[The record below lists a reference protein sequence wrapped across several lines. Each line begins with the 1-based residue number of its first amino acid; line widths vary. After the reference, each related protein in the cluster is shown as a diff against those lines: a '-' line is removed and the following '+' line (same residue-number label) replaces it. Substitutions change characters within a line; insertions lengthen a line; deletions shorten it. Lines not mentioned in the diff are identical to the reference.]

1 MSQALSLPPDLRWV
15 DAGNAGPFTLEGT
28 RSYIVGRRRV
38 AVIDPGPA
46 LASHMAAVAAEVA
59 GAESVVLLLT
69 HGHPD
74 HAGAA
79 PALAVSL
86 GAGIL
91 GAWSSGSGEGE
102 PGSAGPLPGIP
113 FRALGD
119 REGVD
124 TDMGELTALST
135 PGHARDHLVFHWQ
148 DQRAVFVGDLLLG
161 AGETTWVGGYSG
173 CVADYLA
180 SLDRVESLGAAVL
193 LPAHG
198 LPVFDPEA
206 RLGRYRAHRRARVAQ
221 VERALAAR
229 PDASADELLT
239 AVYGESVAE
248 GLLSAAR
255 ASLAAL
261 IEHVKGGRS

>member
-1 MSQALSLPPDLRWV
+1 MNQALSLPPDLRWV

-28 RSYIVGRRRV
+28 RSYIVGRRSV

-46 LASHMAAVAAEVA
+46 LASHVAALATEVA

-79 PALAVSL
+79 PALAAKL
-86 GAGIL
+86 GAGVL
-91 GAWSSGSGEGE
+91 GAWSSG
-102 PGSAGPLPGIP
+102 
-113 FRALGD
+113 LGD
-119 REGVD
+119 QEAVD

-180 SLDRVESLGAAVL
+180 SLDRVESLGARVL
-193 LPAHG
+193 LPGHG
-198 LPVFDPEA
+198 LPVFDPAA
-206 RLGRYRAHRRARVAQ
+206 RLGRYRAHRMARVAQ
-221 VERALAAR
+221 VECSLAAR
-229 PDASADELLT
+229 PDASVDELLT
-239 AVYGESVAE
+239 EVYGESIPE
-248 GLLSAAR
+248 GLLAA
-255 ASLAAL
+255 ALGSLAAM
-261 IEHVKGGRS
+261 IEHVKGERA

>member
-1 MSQALSLPPDLRWV
+1 MNRALSLPPGLRWV

-28 RSYIVGRRRV
+28 RSYIVGQRRA
-38 AVIDPGPA
+38 AVLDPGPA
-46 LASHMAAVAAEVA
+46 IDAHVTAVAAEVV

-79 PALAVSL
+79 PALAGRL
-86 GAGIL
+86 GARIL
-91 GAWSSGSGEGE
+91 GAWANGPRE
-102 PGSAGPLPGIP
+102 PGAP
-113 FRALGD
+113 FQALGD
-119 REGVD
+119 GEGLD

-135 PGHARDHLVFHWQ
+135 PGHAREHLVFHWP

-161 AGETTWVGGYSG
+161 VGETTWVGGYPG

-180 SLDRVESLGAAVL
+180 SLDRIESLGARVL

-198 LPVFDPEA
+198 PPVFDPEA
-206 RLGRYRAHRRARVAQ
+206 RIGRYRAHRKARLAQ
-221 VERALAAR
+221 VERALASH
-229 PDASADELLT
+229 PDGSVDELFT
-239 AVYGESVAE
+239 AIYGESVPV
-248 GLLSAAR
+248 GLVPAAR

-261 IEHVKGGRS
+261 IEHVKGDSR

>member
-46 LASHMAAVAAEVA
+46 LASHVAALAAEVA
-59 GAESVVLLLT
+59 GADSVVLLLT

-79 PALAVSL
+79 PALAAKL

-91 GAWSSGSGEGE
+91 GAWSSGPGDGE
-102 PGSAGPLPGIP
+102 PGSSGSSPGIS

-119 REGVD
+119 QEAVD

-148 DQRAVFVGDLLLG
+148 DQRVVFVGDLLLG

-180 SLDRVESLGAAVL
+180 SLDRVESLGARVL
-193 LPAHG
+193 LPGHG
-198 LPVFDPEA
+198 LPVFDPAA

-229 PDASADELLT
+229 PDASVDELLT
-239 AVYGESVAE
+239 EVYGESIPE
-248 GLLSAAR
+248 GLLAAAR
-255 ASLAAL
+255 GSLAAM
-261 IEHVKGGRS
+261 IEHVKGGRA

>member
-28 RSYIVGRRRV
+28 RSYIVGQRRV

-46 LASHMAAVAAEVA
+46 LPSHVAALAAKVA

-79 PALAVSL
+79 PALAARL

-91 GAWSSGSGEGE
+91 GAS
-102 PGSAGPLPGIP
+102 

-119 REGVD
+119 QVAVD
-124 TDMGELTALST
+124 TDMGGLTALST

-148 DQRAVFVGDLLLG
+148 DQRVVFVGDLLLG

-173 CVADYLA
+173 CVGDYLA
-180 SLDRVESLGAAVL
+180 SLDRVESLGAGIL

-198 LPVFDPEA
+198 LPVFDPVS

-229 PDASADELLT
+229 PDASVDELLT
-239 AVYGESVAE
+239 EVYGESIPE
-248 GLLSAAR
+248 GLLAAAR
-255 ASLAAL
+255 GSLAAM
-261 IEHVKGGRS
+261 IEHVKGGRA